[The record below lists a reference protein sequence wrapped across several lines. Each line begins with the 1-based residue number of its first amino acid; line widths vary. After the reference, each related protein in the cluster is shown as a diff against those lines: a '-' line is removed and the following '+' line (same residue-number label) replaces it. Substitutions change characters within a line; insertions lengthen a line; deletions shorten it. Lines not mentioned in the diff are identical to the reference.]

1 MPLSPNSYGPP
12 DPRPPHDTPSGHEEQ
27 DLGDVAG
34 APADRE
40 SAQKVDC
47 DERGVIRSGRLK
59 GLSMWGAI
67 VVLAWPVLLESFLNA
82 LVGLVDTVVAAR
94 ISTAATDAIGVA
106 SYFQWFMGMLTIALG
121 VGATALISRA
131 VGRGRTAFAGVV
143 FGQVIT
149 IGLVLGIATG
159 AIIFAFADSIALF
172 LKIDA
177 GTDTFAYTVDYLRIV
192 SLAVPAV
199 TVLFGG
205 IACSRGV
212 GETLKPMLIMAMVN
226 AINVA
231 CTVVLAGVPIAY
243 TPPGAEEP
251 LIAIP
256 ALLEEGLGVRGIAW
270 GTCIA
275 WYCGACMVVALMLK
289 GISGVRL
296 APRRLRPHRST
307 IARLVRV
314 GTPNFFETA
323 GMWLGNFIVFRFLG
337 LAGAEV
343 LFGAHI
349 VAVRAESFSFMPGFG
364 MAIAASTL
372 VGQYLGA
379 KRPDLARLAI
389 RRCTLVAGAIM
400 GALGLFYILIP
411 DLIVSVYSEQPEH
424 RELVPPLLI
433 TCGLIQIPFAIA
445 IVVRG
450 ALRGAGDTKV
460 VMGITWTMV
469 WGVRLPLAWL
479 GSGVD
484 LPLPF
489 GDAII
494 PNPAPLRQFGIGPLL
509 GVWIGLCSELI
520 LRPIPFIIRYLSG
533 KWTLIRV

>member
-1 MPLSPNSYGPP
+1 
-12 DPRPPHDTPSGHEEQ
+12 
-27 DLGDVAG
+27 
-34 APADRE
+34 
-40 SAQKVDC
+40 
-47 DERGVIRSGRLK
+47 
-59 GLSMWGAI
+59 
-67 VVLAWPVLLESFLNA
+67 
-82 LVGLVDTVVAAR
+82 
-94 ISTAATDAIGVA
+94 
-106 SYFQWFMGMLTIALG
+106 MGMLTIALG

-143 FGQVIT
+143 FGQVVT
-149 IGLVLGIATG
+149 IGLMLGVATG
-159 AIIFAFADSIALF
+159 ALIFALAPQIARF
-172 LKIDA
+172 LNLEPGGDA
-177 GTDTFAYTVDYLRIV
+177 FGYTVEYLRIV

-199 TVLFGG
+199 TILFGG

-212 GETLKPMLIMAMVN
+212 GDSFKPMLIMATVN
-226 AINVA
+226 GINVVL
-231 CTVVLAGVPIAY
+231 TVVLAGVPIAY
-243 TPPGAEEP
+243 TPPGAEQP
-251 LIAIP
+251 LFAIP
-256 ALLEEGLGVRGIAW
+256 ALLDEGLGVRGIAW

-275 WYCGACMVVALMLK
+275 WYCGALMVVALMLR

-296 APRRLRPHRST
+296 QPRRLRPHRST

-323 GMWLGNFIVFRFLG
+323 GMWLGNFIVFTFLG
-337 LAGAEV
+337 LAGAEL
-343 LFGAHI
+343 LFGAHV
-349 VAVRAESFSFMPGFG
+349 VAIRAESFSFMPGFG

-389 RRCTLVAGAIM
+389 KRCTLVACAIM
-400 GALGLFYILIP
+400 GFLGILYITIP
-411 DLIVSVYSEQPEH
+411 DLIVSIYSEQPEH

-460 VMGITWTMV
+460 VMGITWFMV
-469 WGVRLPLAWL
+469 WCVRLPLAWL

-484 LPLPF
+484 LPLPLI
-489 GDAII
+489 DVTI
-494 PNPAPLRQFGIGPLL
+494 PNPAPLAQFGIGPLL
-509 GVWIGLCSELI
+509 GLWIGLCSELLI
-520 LRPIPFIIRYLSG
+520 RPIPFIVRYLSG

>member
-1 MPLSPNSYGPP
+1 MRE
-12 DPRPPHDTPSGHEEQ
+12 RPPLTPDTPSPADQPRDFELEEQ
-27 DLGDVAG
+27 DFGDVEG
-34 APADRE
+34 APVHIDAPAR
-40 SAQKVDC
+40 VVC

-131 VGRGRTAFAGVV
+131 VGKGRTAFAGVV
-143 FGQVIT
+143 FGQVVT
-149 IGLVLGIATG
+149 IGILMGTLTG
-159 AIIFAFADSIALF
+159 AVIFALAPQIAAF
-172 LKIDA
+172 LRLEPGGEA
-177 GTDTFAYTVDYLRIV
+177 FGYTVEYLRIV
-192 SLAVPAV
+192 SCAVPAV
-199 TVLFGG
+199 TILFGG

-212 GETLKPMLIMAMVN
+212 GESLKPMLIMAIVN

-231 CTVVLAGVPIAY
+231 LTFVLAGVDLAY
-243 TPPGAEEP
+243 TPPGADEP
-251 LIAIP
+251 LFAIP
-256 ALLEEGLGVRGIAW
+256 ALLDEGLGVRGIAL

-275 WYCGACMVVALMLK
+275 WWCGAILIVALMFR

-296 APRRLRPHRST
+296 RPARLRPHKST
-307 IARLVRV
+307 IRRLVRV
-314 GTPNFFETA
+314 GVPNFFETA
-323 GMWLGNFIVFRFLG
+323 GMWLGNFIVFTFLG

-343 LFGAHI
+343 LFGAHV
-349 VAVRAESFSFMPGFG
+349 VAIRAESFSFMPGFG

-389 RRCTLVAGAIM
+389 RRCTLVACAIM
-400 GALGLFYILIP
+400 GTLGLAYITLP
-411 DLIVSVYSEQPEH
+411 DLIVSIYSEQPEH

-433 TCGLIQIPFAIA
+433 TCGIIQIPFAIA

-460 VMGITWTMV
+460 VMCITWFAV

-489 GDAII
+489 IDATL
-494 PNPAPLRQFGIGPLL
+494 PNPAPLAQFGIGPLL
-509 GVWIGLCSELI
+509 GLWIGLCSELL
-520 LRPIPFIIRYLSG
+520 LRPFFFIARYLTG
-533 KWTLIRV
+533 RWAEIRV